1 MEKGLTPRVV
11 ALSNGNGD
19 PRRDSI
25 VAVALD
31 ETGAFRQDIIL
42 DNLRDADPRHT
53 LGDFV
58 VRWKANVIVVG
69 GFTPSTHRLMG
80 DVQTLLR
87 EINSNPEMLK
97 TRECPDTLE
106 AIYVH
111 DQPARIF
118 QNSRRAA
125 NEFPTLPVLGRYC
138 VGLARYA
145 QSPLHEYAALGED
158 MTAILYDPAQKLVS
172 HAQVI
177 VYRLLANMRYFI

>member
-1 MEKGLTPRVV
+1 V

-25 VAVALD
+25 VAIALD
-31 ETGAFRQDIIL
+31 ESGAYRHDIVL
-42 DNLRDADPRHT
+42 DNLRDPDPRQA
-53 LGDFV
+53 LFDFV
-58 VRWKANVIVVG
+58 VRWKANVVVVG

-87 EINSNPEMLK
+87 EINSNPEIL
-97 TRECPDTLE
+97 TRRESPDLLE

-111 DQPARIF
+111 DQPARIY

-125 NEFPTLPVLGRYC
+125 DEFPALSLLGRYC

-145 QSPLHEYAALGED
+145 QSPLHEYAALGDD

-172 HAQVI
+172 
-177 VYRLLANMRYFI
+177 YMSFFSGSF